1 MPYFLDG
8 NNLIGRARKTSR
20 PSEED
25 RAALVSELAERLRR
39 TRARALLFFDGTGER
54 NSALGS
60 LSVRT
65 SAGSSA
71 DDAIV
76 REIERARAPG
86 EIVVVT
92 ADRGLARRVRDLGA
106 KTLGPDEFWNRVG
119 GSEPPDDR
127 GHGQRVDVEEW
138 MRYFQDEDNRKR

>member
-8 NNLIGRARKTSR
+8 NNLIGRARKRSHA
-20 PSEED
+20 SEED
-25 RAALVSELAERLRR
+25 RAALVSEVAERLRR
-39 TRARALLFFDGTGER
+39 TKARAVLFFDGEGER
-54 NSALGS
+54 NSVLGS

-86 EIVVVT
+86 EIVVVS

-106 KTLGPDEFWNRVG
+106 KTLGPEEFWSRVG
-119 GSEPPDDR
+119 VSKGPEARGSGE
-127 GHGQRVDVEEW
+127 RVDVEEW
-138 MRYFQDEDNRKR
+138 MRYFQDEGNRKR